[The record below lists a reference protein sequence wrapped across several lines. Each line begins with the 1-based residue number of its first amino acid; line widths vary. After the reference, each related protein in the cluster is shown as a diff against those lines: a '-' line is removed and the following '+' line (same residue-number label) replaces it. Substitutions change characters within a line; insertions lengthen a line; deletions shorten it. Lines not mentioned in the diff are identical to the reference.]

1 MGKFTNKEKA
11 RIKQLVLEA
20 EIQRFQ
26 RREALIYINGKL
38 EPDGISI
45 SVDHYDDI
53 KKRIRRNGIERMNK
67 LQKSRRAYL
76 DLFFTRIDEI
86 AKLQQN
92 NWELYHTNY
101 DKPWI
106 QSRVLQELH
115 QLTITLANLYD
126 TAPAIQEIANEIHDQ
141 DEANLSEHET
151 MVSR

>member
-1 MGKFTNKEKA
+1 MGKFTNKQKA
-11 RIKQLVLEA
+11 RIRQLVLEA

-26 RREALIYINGKL
+26 RHEALIYINSRL
-38 EPDGISI
+38 QDDGIAISI
-45 SVDHYDDI
+45 EHYDDV

-76 DLFFTRIDEI
+76 DLFFQRIDEVV
-86 AKLQQN
+86 KLQQD
-92 NWELYHTNY
+92 NWALYHRNP

-106 QSRVLQELH
+106 QTRVLQELH

-126 TAPAIQEIANEIHDQ
+126 TAPAISEIAGDISEH
-141 DEANLSEHET
+141 EANLSEHET